1 MRRKSWWH
9 PACLT
14 LPATFIEMADAKLRI
29 DARLTAHFAA
39 VIKGEPAPP
48 DQPGRAAVD
57 GLAKLR
63 QLLPQ
68 RHVASANSQRLTR
81 TDEAKAL
88 LAQQVA
94 ALKAAIGCSPQH
106 SRRLVRSMPG
116 IGPVVAAGVVAML
129 PELGHGPTA
138 KTAAIVGAAPFDD
151 GSGARAGP
159 RHSAG
164 GRMALRTLLYM
175 ASLSACRHNPVMRAF
190 HERLVA
196 RGKPPKVALAAVMHK
211 MTARPNAMAHTGQE
225 WDETHRRAHA

>member
-1 MRRKSWWH
+1 
-9 PACLT
+9 

-106 SRRLVRSMPG
+106 SAPAGALHAGHRAGRGGRRRRH
-116 IGPVVAAGVVAML
+116 AARTRPWADRQDRRHRRRRTL
-129 PELGHGPTA
+129 RRRQRRQSRPPAQRRRAHGPA
-138 KTAAIVGAAPFDD
+138 HPALHGLPVGLPAH
-151 GSGARAGP
+151 P
-159 RHSAG
+159 RHAG
-164 GRMALRTLLYM
+164 LL
-175 ASLSACRHNPVMRAF
+175 